1 MTIMTRQYTAVA
13 SQASEAVEKAAD
25 SWVQGVRKLA
35 DRFPVLPQVDLVP
48 AVERYFEFVQRAVD
62 LNRGITLRWAQA
74 ADTLSG
80 AVREQAESAGQVA
93 RQRAESV
100 GDVVRERA
108 ESFEQAATRQAA
120 QAEQAVAR
128 QAEQAE
134 RAAARQAEQAEQAQ
148 EELAREAR
156 RLEREQAR
164 QAHQRARERY
174 EGQTKAELG
183 KQLAQR
189 DLPKSGTVNELIER
203 LVEAD
208 AAH

>member
-1 MTIMTRQYTAVA
+1 MTSITRQYSAVA

-25 SWVQGVRKLA
+25 SWVQGVRKVA
-35 DRFPVLPQVDLVP
+35 DRFPALPQVDLVP
-48 AVERYFEFVQRAVD
+48 AVERYFDFVQRALD

-74 ADTLSG
+74 VNTLSG

-93 RQRAESV
+93 RERAESV
-100 GDVVRERA
+100 GDVAREGA

-120 QAEQAVAR
+120 QAEQAAAR
-128 QAEQAE
+128 QAAQAEQA
-134 RAAARQAEQAEQAQ
+134 AAQQAEQARQTQ

-164 QAHQRARERY
+164 KARQRARERY
-174 EGQTKAELG
+174 EGQTKDQLRE
-183 KQLAQR
+183 KLAQR
-189 DLPKSGTVNELIER
+189 DLPKTGTADELIER

-208 AAH
+208 TH

>member
-1 MTIMTRQYTAVA
+1 MTSMTRQYSAVA

-25 SWVQGVRKLA
+25 SWVQGVRKVA
-35 DRFPVLPQVDLVP
+35 DRFPTLPQVDLVP
-48 AVERYFEFVQRAVD
+48 AVEHYFDFVQWALD
-62 LNRGITLRWAQA
+62 LNRGITIRWAQA
-74 ADTLSG
+74 AGTLSG

-93 RQRAESV
+93 LERAESV

-120 QAEQAVAR
+120 QAEQA
-128 QAEQAE
+128 
-134 RAAARQAEQAEQAQ
+134 AARQAEQARQAE

-164 QAHQRARERY
+164 KAHQRARERY
-174 EGQTKAELG
+174 EGQTKAELSE
-183 KQLAQR
+183 QLAQR
-189 DLPKSGTVNELIER
+189 DLPKTGTVDELIER

-208 AAH
+208 TH